1 VKEKRSVTRVRG
13 ETQPEQ
19 SLGPSSDLWPF
30 PPWPR
35 PVKYGE
41 PPLSD
46 RIQTFADMTT
56 EVGEAPF

>member
-1 VKEKRSVTRVRG
+1 MKEKRSGTRPRG
-13 ETQPEQ
+13 EAQPDQ
-19 SLGPSSDLWPF
+19 PLGPSPGLWPF

>member
-1 VKEKRSVTRVRG
+1 MKEKRNATRPCV
-13 ETQPEQ
+13 EAPVDQP
-19 SLGPSSDLWPF
+19 LGHSPGLWPF